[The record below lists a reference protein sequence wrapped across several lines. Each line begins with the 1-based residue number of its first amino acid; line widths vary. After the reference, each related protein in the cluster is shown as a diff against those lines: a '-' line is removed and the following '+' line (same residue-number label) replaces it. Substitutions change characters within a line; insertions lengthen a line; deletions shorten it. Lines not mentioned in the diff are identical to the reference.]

1 MQTQSFLLDNEI
13 PDIPSTE
20 GIKYTGSKRKLLPYI
35 LALSKKT
42 GAQSVFDGFAGSTR
56 VSQAFARLGYRVISN
71 DLVEYSR
78 VLGTCY
84 FKKQKASERISTA
97 H

>member
-13 PDIPSTE
+13 PDIPSTK
-20 GIKYTGSKRKLLPYI
+20 GIKYTVSKRKLLPYI

-56 VSQAFARLGYRVISN
+56 VS
-71 DLVEYSR
+71 
-78 VLGTCY
+78 
-84 FKKQKASERISTA
+84 
-97 H
+97 

>member
-1 MQTQSFLLDNEI
+1 MQTQSFLLDNGL

-20 GIKYTGSKRKLLPYI
+20 GIKYTGSKRKLFPYI
-35 LALSKKT
+35 LVLSKKT
-42 GAQSVFDGFAGSTR
+42 SAQSVFDGSAR
-56 VSQAFARLGYRVISN
+56 VSQAFARLGYRVVSN
-71 DLVEYSR
+71 DLAEYSR

-84 FKKQKASERISTA
+84 LKNQKASERISTA